1 MVYGVCFMKL
11 SEQDAN
17 LFFDLMWS
25 LQFYVK
31 KRLDLFPDIKT
42 LKQYRELDGKLRMEG
57 RNAVW
62 DNPQLIAEYVKE
74 NPDNLPQEQL
84 EIVNSWQGFVRDK
97 FFIERLLKKYAVFIK
112 ENDTVYGVLGLYDE
126 LDEIIHKSRLPLFVQ
141 AVLLPFR
148 DVIVYDGVLSSYP
161 VMFGGGYKANL
172 KDAYMEAK
180 RDGAIILSFNQ
191 DTQQEAQAA
200 MQKPLKDWQPL
211 LSNLIEE
218 AKALRAQPGSPPTW
232 GPSFSLIK
240 ASLALA
246 ETAVANPDDIRSLWK
261 SLERLDRAIQKME
274 NAVHRSS

>member
-1 MVYGVCFMKL
+1 MKL